1 MKKFIKSCL
10 NGLALSAKS
19 WLFFGLL
26 LPILFF
32 IVHPFDPM
40 LVLGVSV
47 IGVLLYFSAK
57 WKKEAPAAQQATE
70 EAIRAGV
77 KFEDPHP
84 TDETKESPLKR
95 YKNKYYTAL
104 WTSILSACMMSC
116 SYQMIYNNTSKRT
129 SAVASVPASP
139 ATDAAKTGRT
149 VAAADSDSV
158 TIWNASNIKMVHL
171 ADASQYVTNSD
182 SILSD
187 STVAAMNT
195 QLKELDSIVGVKPA
209 VVVCRRVDEGGTY
222 RTAVDLINK
231 YKIGN
236 KETGRGIC
244 VVVAYD
250 QRQYTIAPSR
260 DLEGDLTDVECSR
273 LGRNCLKPYLK
284 SELPDSALLCLTQ
297 ALYDT
302 LKDEEADEGINISS
316 LKSGGLFS
324 GENGTMMLT
333 ILVLCMIFGIYDDKN
348 KWNKPAQHLAKVID
362 QPEEPKDDE
371 PEEEVKKESPRP
383 EEPQKPKGGHY
394 GGGSSGGGGATGDW

>member
-129 SAVASVPASP
+129 STVASVPASP

-187 STVAAMNT
+187 STVAAMNA

-348 KWNKPAQHLAKVID
+348 KWNKPAKHLAKVVD

-371 PEEEVKKESPRP
+371 PEEEVKKESPKP